1 MTEQTIV
8 AVYDTPAHAELAVQD
23 LLQAKVPEQSV
34 HRHAREGSYAGSATT
49 PAPRGEETGFW
60 ASLFGGE
67 PDHDT
72 AVYDRSV
79 SSGSS
84 AVTVKVPDDHVAA
97 VMEILERHNPI
108 DIDERAGSYGLAQ
121 TTAARAPVAGTA
133 PAAATLAT
141 GTGAT
146 GTGATGSGASGT
158 RATGTREQDG
168 TIQLSEETLTVGKRV
183 VNRGTTRI
191 RRFVVETPVEEQV
204 QLHDE
209 RVTVERRPVTD
220 GRPATDSF
228 SDRTIAVTETGEE
241 AVVSKTARVV
251 EEIGIRKESADRT
264 ETVRDT
270 VRREDVEITKLPGEV
285 GGSTY
290 DTTTRKTGV

>member
-1 MTEQTIV
+1 MTDQTIV

-23 LLQAKVPEQSV
+23 LLQANVPEQAI
-34 HRHAREGSYAGSATT
+34 HRHAQEGSYAGSSATA
-49 PAPRGEETGFW
+49 APRTEETGFW

-84 AVTVKVPDDHVAA
+84 AVTVKAPDGHVAE

-108 DIDERAGSYGLAQ
+108 DIDERAGSYGLTRSSGTDAPL
-121 TTAARAPVAGTA
+121 ARN
-133 PAAATLAT
+133 T
-141 GTGAT
+141 GTNASLAQNT
-146 GTGATGSGASGT
+146 GTSAS
-158 RATGTREQDG
+158 RATSAQAAGDER
-168 TIQLSEETLTVGKRV
+168 IQLSEETLAVGKRV

-204 QLHDE
+204 HLHDE
-209 RVTVERRPVTD
+209 RVIVERRPVTD
-220 GRPATDSF
+220 GRAATDSF
-228 SDRTIAVTETGEE
+228 SDRTIAVTESAEE
-241 AVVSKTARVV
+241 AVVSKSARVV

-270 VRREDVEITKLPGEV
+270 VRREDVEITKLAGEPA
-285 GGSTY
+285 GSTF
-290 DTTTRKTGV
+290 DNTTRKTGV

>member
-23 LLQAKVPEQSV
+23 LLQAKVPEQAI
-34 HRHAREGSYAGSATT
+34 HRHAQEGSYAGSSTT
-49 PAPRGEETGFW
+49 AAPRGENIGFW

-84 AVTVKVPDDHVAA
+84 AVTVKVPDEHVAA
-97 VMEILERHNPI
+97 VMDILERHAPI
-108 DIDERAGSYGLAQ
+108 DIDERAGSYGLA
-121 TTAARAPVAGTA
+121 RS
-133 PAAATLAT
+133 PAASPPAA
-141 GTGAT
+141 GPAAGQ
-146 GTGATGSGASGT
+146 G
-158 RATGTREQDG
+158 QDG
-168 TIQLSEETLTVGKRV
+168 RIQLSEETLAVGKRV

-204 QLHDE
+204 SLRDE
-209 RVTVERRPVTD
+209 RVTVEGRPVTD
-220 GRPATDSF
+220 GRPAADSF
-228 SDRTIAVTETGEE
+228 SDRTIAVTESGEE

-251 EEIGIRKESADRT
+251 EEVGIRKEAADRT

-270 VRREDVEITKLPGEV
+270 VRREDVEVTRLPGE